1 MSDPKKVDRDKL
13 IVNLPARRPSPYDN
27 PASSSSD
34 RVPSG
39 FDPMG
44 EIQLRGRILR
54 TLSEGNV
61 RWWIMIAGWVIFG
74 GGFLLMLLIVIE
86 SQLYPLIVP
95 LAIAAIPLVALWK
108 GTARKLARSRQQN
121 R

>member
-1 MSDPKKVDRDKL
+1 MSDKKKADRDKL
-13 IVNLPARRPSPYDN
+13 IVNLPTRRPSPYDN
-27 PASSSSD
+27 PAPAPLD

-54 TLSEGNV
+54 TLSEGHV
-61 RWWIMIAGWVIFG
+61 RWWIIVAGWLIFG
-74 GGFLLMLLIVIE
+74 GGFLLTFLVMIE
-86 SQLYPLIVP
+86 SQFYPLIVP
-95 LAIAAIPLVALWK
+95 LAVAAIPLVALWK
-108 GTARKLARSRQQN
+108 GTTRKLARSRQQN